1 MVKRVVGA
9 KVADE
14 KGLLQSQKAKSCETK
29 DGNGGCQVAYTDYIV
44 GRKRLAM
51 SSPRT
56 YAINVARTSSRPAAN
71 AEATGLSQ
79 DAIRCYDLVWHLQ
92 HWGASLLEGSLL
104 GVHESGLDIHKRLP
118 ISAVRQ

>member
-1 MVKRVVGA
+1 MKRDSFKARKRNLVR
-9 KVADE
+9 
-14 KGLLQSQKAKSCETK
+14 QKMGT
-29 DGNGGCQVAYTDYIV
+29 GGCQVAYTDYIV